1 MELILDKAMQHFDFS
16 DYSRLSNEVIP
27 TKLAT
32 GIENDSN
39 TNTIKYAHTT
49 LSLQM
54 ILLTNEP
61 VAYFC

>member
-16 DYSRLSNEVIP
+16 DYSRLSNEVTP

-32 GIENDSN
+32 GIDNDIN
-39 TNTIKYAHTT
+39 TNTVKYAHTT